1 MNGRRAA
8 KSAIIGFKGKTYE
21 LPQVIL
27 AAAKL
32 RRRGGKSGIR
42 KAASI
47 LRLAIAR
54 WPRIRILYVQL
65 IGCLRRIDQIA
76 LIVDRMRILGMKADP
91 FVFESLIG
99 TFGRMGD
106 CDTAWRIFNE
116 ARRCGFSGNRHVH
129 DAIMNALY
137 ANGRHED
144 ILDWLDP
151 ANVPIDS
158 MPCYC
163 EALRKAKRYRE
174 AIERCD
180 AIIGDR
186 ASGRWAKERAWIIK
200 IHCLM
205 HHDPNGLA
213 KEIGSRTIGPSD
225 PNHARYLSILVFSG
239 LYDREKFGEIRET
252 LMRYAM
258 MKVNERA
265 TKDILHA
272 IDLLV

>member
-1 MNGRRAA
+1 MSDKRTA
-8 KSAIIGFKGKTYE
+8 KSGVVRFKGKAYE

-32 RRRGGKSGIR
+32 RRRGEKSGIR
-42 KAASI
+42 KAVSI

-65 IGCLRRIDQIA
+65 IGCLRRIDRIA

-91 FVFESLIG
+91 LMFESLIG

-116 ARRCGFSGNRHVH
+116 ARRCGFSGNRYVH

-151 ANVPIDS
+151 AIIPIDS

-180 AIIGDR
+180 AIIEDR
-186 ASGRWAKERAWIIK
+186 SSGRWAKEKAWIIK

-205 HHDPNGLA
+205 HHDPNGLE
-213 KEIGSRTIGPSD
+213 KEIGSRSIGPSD
-225 PNHARYLSILVFSG
+225 PNYARYLSILVFSG
-239 LYDREKFGEIRET
+239 LYDPGRLDEIRER
-252 LMRYAM
+252 LMVCAM
-258 MKVNERA
+258 RKVSDRA
-265 TKDILHA
+265 TEDIFHA
-272 IDLLV
+272 IRMLG